1 MKTILVVEDDPSLL
15 DLLRTLLEINGYEV
29 LTATDGIEAVELFRE
44 HASRISLVISDL
56 GLPRLGG
63 WEAFQ
68 QMKALKPSV
77 KALLA
82 SGYFEASLREDA
94 LRMGAIDF
102 VQKPYRPPEIIKRI
116 DSILSSP

>member
-1 MKTILVVEDDPSLL
+1 MHTILVIEDDPSLL
-15 DLLRTLLEINGYEV
+15 DLLRTLLEVNGYEV
-29 LTATDGIEAVELFRE
+29 LTAADGMDAVDCFRE
-44 HASRISLVISDL
+44 HADKISLVISDL

-82 SGYFEASLREDA
+82 SGYFEAGLREEA
-94 LRMGAIDF
+94 IRMGAIDF
-102 VQKPYRPPEIIKRI
+102 LQKPYRPPEIIQRI
-116 DSILSSP
+116 SAILSS